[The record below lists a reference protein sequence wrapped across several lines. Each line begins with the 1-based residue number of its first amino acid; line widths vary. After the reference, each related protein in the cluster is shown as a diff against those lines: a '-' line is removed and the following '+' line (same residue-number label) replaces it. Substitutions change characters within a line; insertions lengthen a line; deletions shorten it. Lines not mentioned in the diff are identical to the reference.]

1 MIPAVLVMRQSSAF
15 HAFRHDFLDGQGERI
30 GGFEHATFAQANNA
44 RLKLH
49 AQGSTAGQ
57 IHVDLQ
63 GERFRVQHEHTRR
76 AWLNDLRY
84 LLVSGEAVLAT
95 FDFHRVEGQRWPRL
109 SLRAGPRQIDVG
121 IAGPFYRRRHD
132 LRDAASGEALGAVQD
147 APGLR
152 LRRTLVIDSPALS
165 LPVKAFL
172 GVVFSSFRP

>member
-1 MIPAVLVMRQSSAF
+1 MTPAVLVMKQSSAF

-63 GERFRVQHEHTRR
+63 DERFRVQHEHTRR
-76 AWLNDLRY
+76 GWLNDLRY
-84 LLVSGEAVLAT
+84 LLVSGDTVLAT
-95 FDFHRVEGQRWPRL
+95 FDIQRVQGQRWPRL
-109 SLRAGPRQIDVG
+109 TLRAAEQDIDVG
-121 IAGPFYRRRHD
+121 IAGPFFRRRHE
-132 LRDAASGEALGAVQD
+132 LRDAASGAALGLVQD

-152 LRRTLVIDSPALS
+152 LRRTLVIDCPALS

>member
-1 MIPAVLVMRQSSAF
+1 MNAAVLVMRQSSAF
-15 HAFRHDFLDGQGERI
+15 HAFRHDFLDGQGECI
-30 GGFEHATFAQANNA
+30 GGFEHAMFAQADNA

-49 AQGSTAGQ
+49 VQGSTAGQ

-76 AWLNDLRY
+76 SWLNDTRY
-84 LLVSGEAVLAT
+84 LLVAGDAVLAT

-109 SLRAGPRQIDVG
+109 TLRAGPRQIDVG

-132 LRDAASGEALGAVQD
+132 LRDAATGMALGVVQG

-152 LRRTLVIDSPALS
+152 LRRVLVIHSPALS
-165 LPVKAFL
+165 LPEKALL